1 MTNVRKTE
9 KNENIRVAVITGG
22 AGGIGSAVAEK
33 LSASGIHTV
42 IADLNMESARQVAAE
57 LKDRGYTATPHQL
70 DAGNSESIAA
80 FFAEIET
87 QFGRC
92 DYLINN
98 AGMAKLLPFEDFPVD
113 TWQTTLDINVT
124 GPFLLAQHAAEL
136 MKRNG
141 WGRIINIASTS
152 GIRAGVGRVGY
163 GTSKTALIGLTRQ
176 LAVELAAYG
185 ITANTVAPGPIQT
198 ALAGNHSSS
207 AKEAYLRQVPMKRY
221 GTSAEV
227 ASAVA
232 FFASEEARYVTGQLL
247 AVDGGFIAAGILE
260 A

>member
-1 MTNVRKTE
+1 MTDVSKTE

-42 IADLNMESARQVAAE
+42 IADLNLESAITVAAE
-57 LKDRGYTATPHQL
+57 LKGRGYPATPHQL
-70 DAGNSESIAA
+70 DAGNSESISA
-80 FFAEIET
+80 FFADIEAL
-87 QFGRC
+87 FGRC

-98 AGMAKLLPFEDFPVD
+98 AGMARLLPFEDFPAD

-124 GPFLLAQHAAEL
+124 GPFLLAQHAARL

-176 LAVELAAYG
+176 LAVELAPCG

-198 ALAGNHSSS
+198 ALASNHSSS

-221 GTSAEV
+221 GTSIEV
-227 ASAVA
+227 AAAVA

>member
-1 MTNVRKTE
+1 MTVVGKKE
-9 KNENIRVAVITGG
+9 KDADIRVAVITGG
-22 AGGIGSAVAEK
+22 AGGIGSAVAEL
-33 LSASGIHTV
+33 LSASGVHV
-42 IADLNMESARQVAAE
+42 AIADLDLDAAE
-57 LKDRGYTATPHQL
+57 NVSSELERRGCRASPYQL
-70 DAGNSESIAA
+70 DVGSRENIEA
-80 FFAEIET
+80 FFEKIEV

-98 AGMAKLLPFEDFPVD
+98 AGMARLLPFDEFPTD
-113 TWQTTLDINVT
+113 TWQTTLDINLT
-124 GPFLLAQHAAEL
+124 GPFLMAQHSAKL

-152 GIRAGVGRVGY
+152 GIRAG
-163 GTSKTALIGLTRQ
+163 S
-176 LAVELAAYG
+176 G

-221 GTSAEV
+221 GTPEEV

-232 FFASEEARYVTGQLL
+232 FFASEGARYVTGQML

>member
-1 MTNVRKTE
+1 MTVVGKKERDAD
-9 KNENIRVAVITGG
+9 IRVAVITGG
-22 AGGIGSAVAEK
+22 AGGIGSAVAEL
-33 LSASGIHTV
+33 LSVSGVHV
-42 IADLNMESARQVAAE
+42 AIADLNLDAAE
-57 LKDRGYTATPHQL
+57 NVSSELERRGCRASPYQL
-70 DAGNSESIAA
+70 DVGSRENIEA
-80 FFAEIET
+80 FFEKIEV

-98 AGMAKLLPFEDFPVD
+98 AGMARLLPFDEFPTD
-113 TWQTTLDINVT
+113 TWQTTLDINLT
-124 GPFLLAQHAAEL
+124 GPFLMAQHSAKL

-176 LAVELAAYG
+176 LAVELAGSG

-221 GTSAEV
+221 GTPEEV

-232 FFASEEARYVTGQLL
+232 FFASEGARYVTGQML